1 MLSKRQQCMNAV
13 QQYKEIFQCPIC
25 KSAMRLSE
33 LGQLQCDNRHA
44 FDIAKQGYL
53 NLLQR
58 PIESMYSKELFEAR
72 FEVISSGLYDEV
84 QQAIAEKL
92 GAGLILDTGC
102 GEGSHL
108 TRILAA
114 ADEDV
119 FGVGIDIAKE
129 GILAAAKF
137 NSGSIW
143 TVGDLA
149 NSPFQESSFETILNF
164 LSPANYDEF
173 KRLLVPRGQLI
184 KVIPGEQYLMELRA
198 QAFAG
203 SDKESY
209 NNEQTIARFREQLSN
224 MQVEHIKYTKEL
236 SPALAQKLILMTP
249 MGWHVEGKEQ
259 IELPE
264 ITIDLHILTGQCG

>member
-25 KSAMRLSE
+25 KSKMQLSE
-33 LGQLQCDNRHA
+33 LGQLQCESRHA

-53 NLLQR
+53 NLLQK
-58 PIESMYSKELFEAR
+58 PMQSMYSKELFEAR

-84 QQAIAEKL
+84 QQAIACQL
-92 GAGLILDTGC
+92 APGLMLDTGC

-108 TRILAA
+108 TRIIAA
-114 ADEDV
+114 AEGV
-119 FGVGIDIAKE
+119 YGVGIDIAKE

-149 NSPFQESSFETILNF
+149 NSPFQAASFETILNF
-164 LSPANYDEF
+164 LSPANYEEF
-173 KRLLVPRGQLI
+173 KRLLKPGGKLI
-184 KVIPGEQYLMELRA
+184 KVIPGEHYLKELRL

-209 NNEQTIARFREQLSN
+209 NNEQTINRFKEQLTN
-224 MQVEHIKYTKEL
+224 VQVEHVQYTKPLTPE
-236 SPALAQKLILMTP
+236 LAQKLVLMTP

-264 ITIDLHILTGQCG
+264 ITIDLYILTGQLDG

>member
-1 MLSKRQQCMNAV
+1 MNAV

-25 KSAMRLSE
+25 KRQMQLSE
-33 LGQLQCDNRHA
+33 LGQLQCESRHA

-53 NLLQR
+53 NLLQK
-58 PIESMYSKELFEAR
+58 PMQSMYSKELFEAR

-84 QQAIAEKL
+84 QQVIARQL
-92 GAGLILDTGC
+92 TPGLMLDTGC

-108 TRILAA
+108 TRIIAA
-114 ADEDV
+114 AEGV
-119 FGVGIDIAKE
+119 YGVGIDIAKE

-149 NSPFQESSFETILNF
+149 NSPFQAASFETILNF
-164 LSPANYDEF
+164 LSPANYEEF
-173 KRLLVPRGQLI
+173 KRLLKPGGKLI
-184 KVIPGEQYLMELRA
+184 KVIPGEHYLKELRL

-209 NNEQTIARFREQLSN
+209 NNEQTINRFKEQLTN
-224 MQVEHIKYTKEL
+224 VQVEHVQYTKPL
-236 SPALAQKLILMTP
+236 TPDLAQKLVLMTP

-264 ITIDLHILTGQCG
+264 ITIDLYILTGQLDG